1 MTERQLPDGYAYR
14 VRLYMKRVDEE
25 LQYLRDIKPEV
36 LHFAKPVSHYEHQ
49 VAKVI
54 RKEAAK
60 HLRRVLLKH
69 ARKPLA
75 LVHGEMLAECLPE
88 LASLAGSPKAER
100 AACKLSVMV
109 SRSVRQLLVDGLNS
123 PYALQL
129 GVANAVVEGLVEKA
143 SVIDMQCRL
152 PPVRDSKPLT
162 PQEQRAQE
170 AARKFQEWKRRAA
183 TAKKK
188 LAAYRRKVTYY
199 KKKGLI

>member
-1 MTERQLPDGYAYR
+1 MSKRELPDGIALR
-14 VRLYMKRVDEE
+14 VRLYMRRLGEDLEK
-25 LQYLRDIKPEV
+25 LRYVRPHF
-36 LHFAKPVSHYEHQ
+36 LYFAKPVSHYEHQ

-54 RKEAAK
+54 RREAAK
-60 HLRRVLLKH
+60 HLRRELLRQ

-88 LASLAGSPKAER
+88 LASLAGSPKSER

-143 SVIDMQCRL
+143 AVIDMQCRL
-152 PPVRDSKPLT
+152 PPVRDGKPLT
-162 PQEQRAQE
+162 PQEQRAQK
-170 AARKFQEWKRRAA
+170 AARKFQEWKRKTAR
-183 TAKKK
+183 AKKK

>member
-1 MTERQLPDGYAYR
+1 MTERRLPDGYAFR
-14 VRLYMKRVDEE
+14 VRNYMQQLDVGLSALHEARPPILY
-25 LQYLRDIKPEV
+25 
-36 LHFAKPVSHYEHQ
+36 FAKPVSHYEHQ

-60 HLRRVLLKH
+60 HLRLALLKQ

-88 LASLAGSPKAER
+88 LASLAGSPKSER

-152 PPVRDSKPLT
+152 PPVRGGKPLT
-162 PQEQRAQE
+162 PQEQRAQK